1 MPDVKQTL
9 DGGATIFNP
18 TPVEILKNN
27 RNKQLRREHEQL
39 LKDVAELKKN
49 VQVTNAAKNKSIR
62 RSRGGY

>member
-18 TPVEILKNN
+18 TPIEILKNN

-39 LKDVAELKKN
+39 LKDVAELKKTIR
-49 VQVTNAAKNKSIR
+49 VTNAAKNKSIR

>member
-18 TPVEILKNN
+18 TPIEILKNN

-39 LKDVAELKKN
+39 LKDVAELKNSIRVKS
-49 VQVTNAAKNKSIR
+49 AAKNKSIR

>member
-18 TPVEILKNN
+18 TPIEILKNN

-39 LKDVAELKKN
+39 LKDVAELKKTI
-49 VQVTNAAKNKSIR
+49 QVTNAAKNKSIR